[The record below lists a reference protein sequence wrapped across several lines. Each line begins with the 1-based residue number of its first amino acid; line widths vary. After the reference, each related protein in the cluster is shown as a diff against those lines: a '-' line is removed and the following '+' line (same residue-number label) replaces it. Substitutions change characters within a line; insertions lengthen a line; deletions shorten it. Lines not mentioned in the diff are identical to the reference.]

1 MTTPSEHRRPEGRL
15 RRGIVLR
22 VQEDSCEIVGAG
34 ERSLVRFA
42 TSFPSPRIQRVSPG
56 HLVAVA
62 RGADGPEAVVWRWYD
77 AVVLGD
83 EGGLVRMAEPAHGE
97 VLARPARIPAPRA
110 RKQGIPLRRPAR
122 RAVVGRRTRRRQGG
136 GCRRRARPRCTVLH

>member
-1 MTTPSEHRRPEGRL
+1 VTTPTEHRSTDGRL

-42 TSFPSPRIQRVSPG
+42 TSFPSPRTQRVSPG

-62 RGADGPEAVVWRWYD
+62 RGADGLEAVFCTDHDLWNQ
-77 AVVLGD
+77 
-83 EGGLVRMAEPAHGE
+83 
-97 VLARPARIPAPRA
+97 LA
-110 RKQGIPLRRPAR
+110 
-122 RAVVGRRTRRRQGG
+122 
-136 GCRRRARPRCTVLH
+136 